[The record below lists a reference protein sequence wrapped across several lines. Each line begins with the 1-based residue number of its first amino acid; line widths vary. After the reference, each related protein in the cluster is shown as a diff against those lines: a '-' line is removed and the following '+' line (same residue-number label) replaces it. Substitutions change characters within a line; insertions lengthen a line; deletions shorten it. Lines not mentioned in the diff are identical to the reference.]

1 MPVYVYETIPQLP
14 DQPVR
19 RFELKQSMSEPA
31 LSRDPDS
38 GQPVRRVISG
48 GYGLMLK
55 GDAGDASAGECANGS
70 CATTPPSHSCGSGCG
85 CFPG

>member
-1 MPVYVYETIPQLP
+1 MFPMPVYVYETIPPLP

-19 RFELKQSMSEPA
+19 RFEVKQSMSEPA
-31 LSRDPDS
+31 LTRDPQS

-48 GYGLMLK
+48 GYGLMMK
-55 GDAGDASAGECANGS
+55 GDSGGDCADGS
-70 CATTPPSHSCGSGCG
+70 CAVAPPTHSCGTGCG

>member
-1 MPVYVYETIPQLP
+1 MPVYVYETVPPLP

-19 RFELKQSMSEPA
+19 RFEVKQSMSEPA
-31 LSRDPDS
+31 LIRDPQT
-38 GQPVRRVISG
+38 GQAVRRVITG

-55 GDAGDASAGECANGS
+55 GDAGGECADGS
-70 CATTPPSHSCGSGCG
+70 CAATPPAHSCGTGCG